1 MLTKSNRVKA
11 RELVLELMEGRQPD
25 IAIQL
30 PYLPP
35 AQPNAGY
42 QGSNLN
48 VIRAKIR
55 QIKAQCRKDVT
66 ARLLEAGWVDGTPP
80 FQQAVVLVTFWLPT
94 RGRRDHDN
102 LVAAMK
108 PIFDALHPDEDH
120 PDGVLV
126 DDNLGV
132 IGIPFYDYD
141 VRPGLTRTIIEI
153 WDTSPERLL

>member
-1 MLTKSNRVKA
+1 
-11 RELVLELMEGRQPD
+11 
-25 IAIQL
+25 
-30 PYLPP
+30 
-35 AQPNAGY
+35 
-42 QGSNLN
+42 
-48 VIRAKIR
+48 
-55 QIKAQCRKDVT
+55 
-66 ARLLEAGWVDGTPP
+66 
-80 FQQAVVLVTFWLPT
+80 
-94 RGRRDHDN
+94 
-102 LVAAMK
+102 MK